1 VDEQWE
7 TFEMTTEPATQRAFR
22 SGFCCFVGRPN
33 TGKSTLMNALV
44 GAKVAITSDKP
55 QTTRRAIRGIVNR
68 ADAQLVIVDTPGLHR
83 PRTLLGERLNDVVR
97 TTLSEVDVI
106 GFCVPADQ
114 RIGPGDRYIAAE
126 LASVAAPVVAI
137 VTKVDVVST
146 ARVAAQLMAVSE
158 LAEFSDIVPV
168 SAVTGDQ
175 VELLADLLVAQLPAG
190 PVLYPTDVNTD
201 EPVEV
206 SVAELVREAALDG
219 VRDELPHSI
228 AVTIDEMRP
237 RDGRP
242 DLTEVFATIH
252 LERNSQ
258 KGILIGAGGSRL
270 KAIGT
275 AARPQIERLL
285 GTRVHLD
292 LHVAVESDWQR
303 DPRKLGRLG
312 L

>member
-1 VDEQWE
+1 MS
-7 TFEMTTEPATQRAFR
+7 FAR
-22 SGFCCFVGRPN
+22 
-33 TGKSTLMNALV
+33 
-44 GAKVAITSDKP
+44 
-55 QTTRRAIRGIVNR
+55 
-68 ADAQLVIVDTPGLHR
+68 
-83 PRTLLGERLNDVVR
+83 
-97 TTLSEVDVI
+97 TLSEVDVI

-137 VTKVDVVST
+137 VTKVDVGKHCARGRPADGGQRARQSSPTSFRSPPSPATRWTCSPICSSRNSRPARCST
-146 ARVAAQLMAVSE
+146 RP
-158 LAEFSDIVPV
+158 I
-168 SAVTGDQ
+168 
-175 VELLADLLVAQLPAG
+175 
-190 PVLYPTDVNTD
+190 VNTD
-201 EPVEV
+201 EPVEI

-228 AVTIDEMRP
+228 AVTVDEMRP

-252 LERNSQ
+252 LERTSQ

-292 LHVAVESDWQR
+292 LHVAVESGLATGSTQAR
-303 DPRKLGRLG
+303 SPGPLGH
-312 L
+312 

>member
-1 VDEQWE
+1 
-7 TFEMTTEPATQRAFR
+7 MTTEPARQRVFR

-33 TGKSTLMNALV
+33 TGKSTLTNALV
-44 GAKVAITSDKP
+44 GTKVAITSDKP

-97 TTLSEVDVI
+97 TTLREVDVI

-126 LASVAAPVVAI
+126 LTPIAAPVVAI
-137 VTKVDVVST
+137 VTKVDAVST

-158 LAEFSDIVPV
+158 LGEFSDIVPV

-175 VELLADLLVAQLPAG
+175 VELLANLLVAQLPAG

-201 EPVEV
+201 EPVEIR
-206 SVAELVREAALDG
+206 VAELVREAALDG

-228 AVTIDEMRP
+228 AVTVDEMGA
-237 RDGRP
+237 RDGRS

-252 LERNSQ
+252 LERSSQ

>member
-1 VDEQWE
+1 
-7 TFEMTTEPATQRAFR
+7 M
-22 SGFCCFVGRPN
+22 
-33 TGKSTLMNALV
+33 
-44 GAKVAITSDKP
+44 
-55 QTTRRAIRGIVNR
+55 
-68 ADAQLVIVDTPGLHR
+68 
-83 PRTLLGERLNDVVR
+83 
-97 TTLSEVDVI
+97 SEVDVI

-137 VTKVDVVST
+137 VTKVDAVST

-158 LAEFSDIVPV
+158 LGEFSDIVPV

-175 VELLADLLVAQLPAG
+175 VELLADLFVAQLPAG

-201 EPVEV
+201 EPVEI

-228 AVTIDEMRP
+228 AVTVDEMRP

-252 LERNSQ
+252 LERSSQ